1 MRNDIPGADIARMLG
16 RTRNAVYKRRRWL
29 RAQNNTQQAA

>member
-1 MRNDIPGADIARMLG
+1 MLG